1 MKKQYII
8 GAFIICITFT
18 SCEDIDTQSYISIL
32 ASLMGVCVALIGV
45 CATIIVGFQIASHLD
60 IHDTKKQ
67 MESVKAESENVQK
80 DKKEIQEKI
89 EFLETNLSNAFVL
102 VASKSDDNA
111 FKSLAYM
118 TSIYCDSF
126 KNINAKLNAENAE
139 AKEDVNAII
148 DTYSLLGLFKED
160 VDTFI
165 ANNSKT
171 QDIPSEITELAN
183 ARWQAKI
190 NKDWTKADT
199 LRNELLAKG
208 YIIKDSKDGFEI
220 IPQ

>member
-126 KNINAKLNAENAE
+126 KNINAKILLNRYKALFECLSKTNEGEQVALSTLLYKLKNINIPNGIDYYTEIIGLHAEILKTLEEA
-139 AKEDVNAII
+139 AKEQN
-148 DTYSLLGLFKED
+148 G
-160 VDTFI
+160 
-165 ANNSKT
+165 
-171 QDIPSEITELAN
+171 
-183 ARWQAKI
+183 
-190 NKDWTKADT
+190 
-199 LRNELLAKG
+199 
-208 YIIKDSKDGFEI
+208 
-220 IPQ
+220 

>member
-1 MKKQYII
+1 MMSRNF
-8 GAFIICITFT
+8 FINTLCVFTAIACITLTFLGNIKNGGVLT
-18 SCEDIDTQSYISIL
+18 PDGFIGVL
-32 ASLMGVCVALIGV
+32 ATLIGV

-102 VASKSDDNA
+102 VASESDNNA

-126 KNINAKLNAENAE
+126 KNIDARILLNRYKALFECLSKTNKGEQVALSTLLYKFKNINIPNGIDHYTEIIGLHAEILKTLEEA
-139 AKEDVNAII
+139 AKE
-148 DTYSLLGLFKED
+148 
-160 VDTFI
+160 
-165 ANNSKT
+165 
-171 QDIPSEITELAN
+171 Q
-183 ARWQAKI
+183 
-190 NKDWTKADT
+190 KD
-199 LRNELLAKG
+199 
-208 YIIKDSKDGFEI
+208 
-220 IPQ
+220 

>member
-67 MESVKAESENVQK
+67 MESVKVESENVQK

-89 EFLETNLSNAFVL
+89 EFLETNLANAFVIL
-102 VASKSDDNA
+102 SDTSD
-111 FKSLAYM
+111 STVVRCLAGM
-118 TSIYCDSF
+118 TSIYCANYKAKDADILFNRYKSLLEDLNKVSSADKRALSKYATKL
-126 KNINAKLNAENAE
+126 KNANIPSDIDHYTEIIGLHAEILKTLEEA
-139 AKEDVNAII
+139 AKEQND
-148 DTYSLLGLFKED
+148 
-160 VDTFI
+160 
-165 ANNSKT
+165 
-171 QDIPSEITELAN
+171 
-183 ARWQAKI
+183 
-190 NKDWTKADT
+190 
-199 LRNELLAKG
+199 
-208 YIIKDSKDGFEI
+208 
-220 IPQ
+220 

>member
-1 MKKQYII
+1 MKPCNII
-8 GAFIICITFT
+8 INIVCILISLTCIALTFWGNIKNGGVLTPDAFIGICTT
-18 SCEDIDTQSYISIL
+18 
-32 ASLMGVCVALIGV
+32 LIGV

-60 IHDTKKQ
+60 IHDTKRQ

-126 KNINAKLNAENAE
+126 KNIDAKILLNRYKALFECLSKTSKGEQVALSTLLYKLKNINIPNGIDYYTEIIELHAEILKTLEEA
-139 AKEDVNAII
+139 AKEQN
-148 DTYSLLGLFKED
+148 G
-160 VDTFI
+160 
-165 ANNSKT
+165 
-171 QDIPSEITELAN
+171 
-183 ARWQAKI
+183 
-190 NKDWTKADT
+190 
-199 LRNELLAKG
+199 
-208 YIIKDSKDGFEI
+208 
-220 IPQ
+220 

>member
-111 FKSLAYM
+111 FKSLAYI

-126 KNINAKLNAENAE
+126 KNINAKILLNRYKALFECLSKTSKGEQVALSTLLYKLKNINIPNGIDHYTEIIGLHAEILKTLEEA
-139 AKEDVNAII
+139 AKEQN
-148 DTYSLLGLFKED
+148 G
-160 VDTFI
+160 
-165 ANNSKT
+165 
-171 QDIPSEITELAN
+171 
-183 ARWQAKI
+183 
-190 NKDWTKADT
+190 
-199 LRNELLAKG
+199 
-208 YIIKDSKDGFEI
+208 
-220 IPQ
+220 